1 MVTQTPVRPQKVHGG
16 SRKILGE
23 RNVCVTTTLPCDET
37 FVSHADTS
45 LASTYS
51 YTEFQVR
58 MMTPLPSV
66 SWFPSSVLYLSIFSL
81 TQHGLQQSLEL
92 QKAARSSSIPQRS
105 SSMDNLV

>member
-1 MVTQTPVRPQKVHGG
+1 MVTQTPVRPQKAHGG

-37 FVSHADTS
+37 FVSHADSS
-45 LASTYS
+45 LASTCSS

-66 SWFPSSVLYLSIFSL
+66 SCFPSSVSL
-81 TQHGLQQSLEL
+81 VLE
-92 QKAARSSSIPQRS
+92 
-105 SSMDNLV
+105 